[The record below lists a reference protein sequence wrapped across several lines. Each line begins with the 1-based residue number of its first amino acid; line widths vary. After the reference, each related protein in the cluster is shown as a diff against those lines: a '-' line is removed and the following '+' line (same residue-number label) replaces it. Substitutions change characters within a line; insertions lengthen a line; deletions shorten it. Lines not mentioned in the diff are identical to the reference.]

1 MYENAWDNRE
11 KESKKTLVYYQGF
24 LARRIFFFPFL
35 PPFIAAFHAG
45 TFI

>member
-1 MYENAWDNRE
+1 MKSAGAGKPEGSE
-11 KESKKTLVYYQGF
+11 KTLVQHQGF